1 MRTSVVSGHS
11 RVRPKHRQRERDF
24 AGAKRQQVRSQIDDK
39 RYPLISLG
47 RSVRPQEPLRMAEA
61 RAGDFTRRLHLEQRQ
76 PTPRGFRD
84 DVDFAPALIA
94 PVVQA
99 PPLGLVWQTLL

>member
-1 MRTSVVSGHS
+1 
-11 RVRPKHRQRERDF
+11 
-24 AGAKRQQVRSQIDDK
+24 
-39 RYPLISLG
+39 
-47 RSVRPQEPLRMAEA
+47 MAEA

-94 PVVQA
+94 PVVGV
-99 PPLGLVWQTLL
+99 PSPNPGNFGDLLFSAV